1 MILNVTILVR
11 EKTKVSGCKNGEHTI
26 LNVET
31 NREKYLSFSSNF
43 DRFNAA
49 KRAGFYFECL
59 WILYATLE
67 DRTSALLYYLGF
79 TSEQSRNRATGSKNT
94 KKRIRVILQLDNKQ
108 QFGFNTMSKKLK
120 HIERLLEWAGN
131 NSEDSLQNDYDKCI
145 HKAMN
150 KLWSKNKLL
159 PQIVYLNEEWRPK
172 RNQLMHEL
180 ISKNPTVVSV
190 ELEPLIELGYLAMR
204 EVDKAVTSTKK
215 LNIRQNFRIK

>member
-1 MILNVTILVR
+1 M
-11 EKTKVSGCKNGEHTI
+11 SSCKNGEHTI
-26 LNVET
+26 LDVET
-31 NREKYLSFSSNF
+31 NQEKYLSFSNNF

-49 KRAGFYFECL
+49 KIGGFYFECL
-59 WILYATLE
+59 WILYAILE

-79 TSEQSRNRATGSKNT
+79 TSKQDRNHATGSKNT
-94 KKRIRVILQLDNKQ
+94 KKRIRVILQLDNRQ

-131 NSEDSLQNDYDKCI
+131 NSEDSLQNDYDKCV

-150 KLWSKNKLL
+150 ILWSKNKLL

-180 ISKNPTVVSV
+180 ISKNPTDVSV
-190 ELEPLIELGYLAMR
+190 ELEPLIEKGYLAMR
-204 EVDKAVTSTKK
+204 EIDKAVSSTRK
-215 LNIRQNFRIK
+215 LNVRQNFRIK